1 MANDS
6 VAYLMSVFSYVL
18 MELVET
24 EKDYVRDLSSV
35 VDGYIANLE
44 KMELPA
50 DLVGKDK
57 IIFANIAQ
65 ILEFHKKSV
74 QFFIPLLPYDPL
86 PQMLMVLLF
95 SSFLKEIEKCLDNY
109 EVAGSAFVKYV
120 SGFNPLFCCLFV
132 CLLFICFF
140 VPAYISQFRVIVA

>member
-1 MANDS
+1 MKLPMANDS

-74 QFFIPLLPYDPL
+74 QFFIPFLSYDPFEANAKWS
-86 PQMLMVLLF
+86 PFQQ
-95 SSFLKEIEKCLDNY
+95 
-109 EVAGSAFVKYV
+109 
-120 SGFNPLFCCLFV
+120 
-132 CLLFICFF
+132 FF
-140 VPAYISQFRVIVA
+140 ERDRKVP